1 MNQKIVSENKTVTEN
16 PIVIKDAAITKVK
29 ELMKKENN
37 DKLLLRF
44 QAQPGG
50 CSGYQYGLG
59 FDESVTAED
68 RCFTIQDVKMV
79 VDKESLPHLKGTT
92 IDYVDG
98 LQGSG
103 FKFTNPNAKSTCG
116 CGKSFC

>member
-1 MNQKIVSENKTVTEN
+1 MNEN
-16 PIVIKDAAITKVK
+16 PIVITDAAITKVK
-29 ELMKKENN
+29 ELMAKEGNP
-37 DKLLLRF
+37 KLILRF
-44 QAQPGG
+44 EVQPGG

-59 FDESVTAED
+59 FDEAVTAED
-68 RCFTIQDVKMV
+68 ESFTINGVNMV
-79 VDKESLPHLKGTT
+79 VDKQSLSHLKGTHL
-92 IDYVDG
+92 DYVDG